1 MTCKWLL
8 ESFRSTLLTIIFGFN
23 SGSLLDDRRDAI
35 FYTGG
40 KVPSGPR
47 KKDLR
52 VIRDA

>member
-1 MTCKWLL
+1 MIRKWLL
-8 ESFRSTLLTIIFGFN
+8 ESLRSTLLTIIFGFN
-23 SGSLLDDRRDAI
+23 RGPLLDDSRDAI
-35 FYTGG
+35 FYTGW